1 MNFSIG
7 KYIVELLILYAVATM
22 IWGGAKVHLLLFYY
36 ELWKPILASFG
47 ILWIL
52 GLKVDLD
59 ERLTWAVK
67 IIFLLLYIGGIIA
80 YAMDWTD
87 ELFGATIPKFIEKD
101 KTGLIIFGV
110 VATVVELLIKPY
122 SADSTDSNQER

>member
-1 MNFSIG
+1 MNYSIG
-7 KYIVELLILYAVATM
+7 KYIVELLILYAVAAM

-36 ELWKPILASFG
+36 ELWKPILASLG

-52 GLKVDLD
+52 GLKVNLD
-59 ERLTWAVK
+59 DRLTWVVK
-67 IIFLLLYIGGIIA
+67 IIFLLLYVGGIIA

-101 KTGLIIFGV
+101 KTGLIILAV
-110 VATVVELLIKPY
+110 TSTVVELLLKPF
-122 SADSTDSNQER
+122 SDDSTDSNQ

>member
-22 IWGGAKVHLLLFYY
+22 IWEVAKVHLLLFYY
-36 ELWKPILASFG
+36 EFWKPILASFG

-52 GLKVDLD
+52 GLKADLD
-59 ERLTWAVK
+59 DRLTWTVK

-80 YAMDWTD
+80 YAIDWTD
-87 ELFGATIPKFIEKD
+87 DFLGATIPKF
-101 KTGLIIFGV
+101 V
-110 VATVVELLIKPY
+110 
-122 SADSTDSNQER
+122 

>member
-7 KYIVELLILYAVATM
+7 KYVVELLILYAVATM
-22 IWGGAKVHLLLFYY
+22 IWGGAKVHLLLFHY

-59 ERLTWAVK
+59 DRLTWAIK
-67 IIFLLLYIGGIIA
+67 IIFLLLYVGGIIA

-101 KTGLIIFGV
+101 KTGLIILAV
-110 VATVVELLIKPY
+110 TSTVVELLLKPF
-122 SADSTDSNQER
+122 SNDSTDSNQ

>member
-7 KYIVELLILYAVATM
+7 KYVVELLILYAVATM

-59 ERLTWAVK
+59 DRLTWAIK
-67 IIFLLLYIGGIIA
+67 IIFLLLYVGGIIA
-80 YAMDWTD
+80 YDMDWTD

-101 KTGLIIFGV
+101 KTGLIILAV
-110 VATVVELLIKPY
+110 TSTVVELLLKPF
-122 SADSTDSNQER
+122 SDDSTDSNQ